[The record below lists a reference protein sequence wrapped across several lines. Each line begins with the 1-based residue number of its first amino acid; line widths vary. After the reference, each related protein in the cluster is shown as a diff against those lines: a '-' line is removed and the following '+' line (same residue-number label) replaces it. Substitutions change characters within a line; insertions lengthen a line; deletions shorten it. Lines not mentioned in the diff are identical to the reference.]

1 MRISDWSS
9 DVCSSDLVGEGKT
22 MREAPGRD
30 DRYPLV
36 RPERGDRIPQCVA
49 DRHYTAETGER
60 RGEAVHHDRDDR
72 DRRVLADDP
81 LEGVADAMI
90 YRDPIGEGDVDAG
103 VDQGA
108 RSEEQTSELQSL

>member
-1 MRISDWSS
+1 
-9 DVCSSDLVGEGKT
+9 

-36 RPERGDRIPQCVA
+36 RPDRGDRIPQCVA

-81 LEGVADAMI
+81 LEGVADAM
-90 YRDPIGEGDVDAG
+90 
-103 VDQGA
+103 
-108 RSEEQTSELQSL
+108 RSEEHTSELQSLMRISYSLFCLKKKHINMNNKNKT